1 MPDPSSSSEHD
12 APDDVRTKWQRA
24 LDEWDAHHRKAL
36 DAYYADEQKLGREA
50 ERSLGKHQPP
60 R

>member
-1 MPDPSSSSEHD
+1 MPDPSPFSEND
-12 APDDVRTKWQRA
+12 APDDVRIKWQRA

-36 DAYYADEQKLGREA
+36 EDEQKLGREV
-50 ERSLGKHQPP
+50 EQSLGKHQPP